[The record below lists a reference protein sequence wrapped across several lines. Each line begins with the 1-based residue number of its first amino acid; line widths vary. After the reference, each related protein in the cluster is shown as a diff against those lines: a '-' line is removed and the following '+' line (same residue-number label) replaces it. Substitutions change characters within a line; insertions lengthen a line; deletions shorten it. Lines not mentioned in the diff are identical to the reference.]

1 MASLDDHTSNEHQQ
15 TFIDTATSS
24 FNTEPYDWQYKLG
37 GKTIEAV
44 ASNND
49 SELHYSAVNSVKEH
63 VQNGCFTF

>member
-1 MASLDDHTSNEHQQ
+1 MATPIDESPNEHEQ
-15 TFIDTATSS
+15 TFIDIATSS
-24 FNTEPYDWQYKLG
+24 FNTEPYNWQYKLG
-37 GKTIEAV
+37 RKTIEAV